1 MRPRTIGMLIVALLL
16 AGIAARLIQ
25 GRLHHPAQ
33 EAAKPPPPPPAVLV
47 AAKNLA
53 PGAFLQASD
62 LRWQDWPVGG
72 LASGYAVRG
81 KAHLKDFIGRV
92 PRVTLAVGQPVT
104 VGATVAPGDHGF
116 LAAALRPGMRAI
128 SVPITN
134 STGLNGLVSPGDW
147 IDLVLTE
154 SFTTPQVSGTAQIGS
169 VSANVQMSQSQRHA
183 SLTVLRDIRVL
194 AVNRNLNPIGWN
206 PGPTAGKN
214 AAGHADARL
223 ETATL
228 EATPEDIERIAVAE
242 TMGNL
247 SLTLRSLGAAESLV
261 LPSLPAPGI
270 VTPRNMTLASWHGL
284 TDIATLDPM
293 SAPNLADRTTFTVDS
308 SVSPLLPPF
317 PSLAQKHIE
326 VQSAE
331 KKPTVTI
338 LRGGSGTP
346 TNGGTK

>member
-16 AGIAARLIQ
+16 AAIAARLIQ
-25 GRLHHPAQ
+25 GRLNHPAQ

-47 AAKNLA
+47 AARNLT

-81 KAHLKDFIGRV
+81 KAHLKNFIARV
-92 PRVTLAVGQPVT
+92 PRVAIAAGQPVT
-104 VGATVAPGDHGF
+104 EGATVAPGDHGF
-116 LAAALRPGMRAI
+116 LAAVLRPGMRAI

-147 IDLVLTE
+147 VDLVLTE
-154 SFTTPQVSGTAQIGS
+154 SFTPPTSAGS
-169 VSANVQMSQSQRHA
+169 QQGQRHA

-194 AVNRNLNPIGWN
+194 AVNRNLNPVGWK
-206 PGPTAGKN
+206 PGAATGKN
-214 AAGHADARL
+214 AAGHTDARL
-223 ETATL
+223 ETVTL
-228 EATPEDIERIAVAE
+228 EATPEEIERIALAE

-247 SLTLRSLGAAESLV
+247 SLALRSMGSAESLV

-270 VTPRNMTLASWHGL
+270 VTPRNMTLASWPEP
-284 TDIATLDPM
+284 AAAAEPDPM

-317 PSLAQKHIE
+317 PSLTQKHIE
-326 VQSAE
+326 IQSAE
-331 KKPTVTI
+331 KTPTVTI
-338 LRGGSGTP
+338 LRGGSGAP